1 MTIEVSL
8 LLSVITVTIGILTYV
23 MNKNKY
29 GKESSDK
36 KVAEAI
42 GKAKTEAQTNAKLDV
57 LIQSVSEMRL
67 DNRETNKTIQ
77 DISDKLSRVES
88 KVALHEKEI
97 TELKEY
103 HH

>member
-1 MTIEVSL
+1 MTIELSI
-8 LLSVITVTIGILTYV
+8 LLSVITVTIGVLTYL
-23 MNKNKY
+23 MNRSKL
-29 GKESSDK
+29 GKDHTDK
-36 KVAEAI
+36 KVADAITQAKAEA
-42 GKAKTEAQTNAKLDV
+42 KTNAKLDV
-57 LIQSVSEMRL
+57 LISNVSEMRL

>member
-1 MTIEVSL
+1 
-8 LLSVITVTIGILTYV
+8 
-23 MNKNKY
+23 MNRSKL
-29 GKESSDK
+29 GKDHTDK
-36 KVAEAI
+36 KVSEAI
-42 GKAKTEAQTNAKLDV
+42 TQAKSEARTIAKLDV
-57 LIQSVSEMRL
+57 LISNVSEMRL

>member
-1 MTIEVSL
+1 MTIELSI
-8 LLSVITVTIGILTYV
+8 LLSVITVTIGVLTFLF
-23 MNKNKY
+23 NKHKF
-29 GKESSDK
+29 GKETTDK
-36 KVAEAI
+36 KVADAIVQAKAEA
-42 GKAKTEAQTNAKLDV
+42 KTNAKLDV
-57 LIQSVSEMRL
+57 LISNVSEMRL

>member
-1 MTIEVSL
+1 MTIELSI
-8 LLSVITVTIGILTYV
+8 LLSVITVTIGVLTYL
-23 MNKNKY
+23 MNRNKL
-29 GKESSDK
+29 GKDTTDK
-36 KVAEAI
+36 KVKDAIENAKAEA
-42 GKAKTEAQTNAKLDV
+42 TTNAKLDV
-57 LIQSVSEMRL
+57 LISNVSEMRL

>member
-1 MTIEVSL
+1 MTIELSI
-8 LLSVITVTIGILTYV
+8 LLSVITVTLAVLTYV
-23 MNKNKY
+23 LNKNKY
-29 GKESSDK
+29 GKETNDK
-36 KVAEAI
+36 KVADAI
-42 GKAKTEAQTNAKLDV
+42 VKAKSEAQTNAKLDV